1 MTAVSFGELMKQ
13 RRLLGGDEKP
23 NDLARPG
30 SHHEDTRKAKPWRVH
45 GDRDRSQWNAF
56 KAAALRC
63 FDSTRQKHLAALR
76 DARAARRAGDDVELP
91 GADERLHADDR
102 SVLTYMLDRYNH
114 MTGMLYPTYAT
125 IAGET
130 GLSHGFVKA
139 AMARLRRFGLIDWV
153 RRTKTKEGAEGQAG
167 PQLEQTSN
175 AYFFAWAEQL
185 VGAARETFLN
195 FLTIGLKR
203 LNSARKVATPAVVT
217 NPEMIATLARM
228 REGIHNGPASLSSA
242 ST

>member
-1 MTAVSFGELMKQ
+1 MSAVSFGDLMRH
-13 RRLLGGDEKP
+13 RRLLASTDKP
-23 NDLARPG
+23 TDSVRPK

-45 GDRDRSQWNAF
+45 GDRNRRRWNAF
-56 KAAALRC
+56 KAAALRS
-63 FDSTRQKHLAALR
+63 FDSMRHKHLSALR
-76 DARAARRAGDDVELP
+76 DARAARRGGDTVELP
-91 GADERLHADDR
+91 AAQDRLHGDDR
-102 SVLTYMLDRYNH
+102 AVLTYMLDRYNH
-114 MTGMLYPTYAT
+114 MTGELYPTYAT

-139 AMARLRRFGLIDWV
+139 AMARLRAFGLIDWV
-153 RRTKTKEGAEGQAG
+153 RRSKTKEGAAGQPG

-203 LNSARKVATPAVVT
+203 LGAARAPAPAIVT
-217 NPEMIATLARM
+217 NPEMAATLARM
-228 REGIHNGPASLSSA
+228 REGLERRLAVVPSA
-242 ST
+242 SS